1 MGNSLNNNRKADSDE
16 LYANVD
22 DNEFEYDHNIENQ
35 FVIIDKII
43 EQEDHVKEYKCEW
56 KSITKWSELNN
67 KDKKNGLKN
76 RNYYFSS
83 LSYKNPGS
91 IGTSEVNCDDH

>member
-35 FVIIDKII
+35 FVIIDKIQD
-43 EQEDHVKEYKCEW
+43 EEEHKVYKCEW

-67 KDKKNGLKN
+67 KDKKSGLKN

-83 LSYKNPGS
+83 LSYENSGGVGACQ
-91 IGTSEVNCDDH
+91 IDCDDH